1 MRKYI
6 SAVLIMILL
15 AGGIMAPGRTDAF
28 EDVKRDEEP
37 VTVIE
42 KPPEVSETF
51 GDYEVIELPEGS
63 GSESAWIKAGGLD
76 GEKAVEDEKHQEE
89 PEATDNREESEQM
102 QESPALV
109 LAMNEGDGRFVENV
123 VLKVGEKVSYGNWS
137 TNYFYINGQ
146 LAYCL
151 EPRKGTPSSGNYI
164 AEVLQ
169 NDNLTK
175 GMYYLMGGPG
185 FTPEIREAFFSSAA
199 GFTEKQIYAYCHA
212 VLSFIYS
219 GYNLN
224 SDAFLGLSGEE
235 RDGISTI
242 SYQIRDL
249 LPAPPEGRISIQPA
263 HQSARW
269 DHVSRHQ
276 WTDPY
281 QVVGDARNVLRFV
294 LPEGVKLHNLVT
306 GAVMQTNAEV
316 KGGDSFQLEGEAHV
330 SGRWTSGKIKGS
342 IQETYMSFLVRPPGD
357 DQAVGG
363 LAAHREPEITTEF
376 GVDWM
381 SQGKLRLRKKSQTS
395 GDALAGAEFGIYAR
409 DKIVRNGVV
418 LAEAGEKMTQVVTDV
433 SGMAE
438 SELLPSEAYYIVR
451 EQKAPEGYQMSA
463 ELAGGIEV
471 YISNKAEIIEEGVP
485 IVELELSNDL
495 KVCSLTVQ
503 KVIKSSD
510 IVWANGNPTFL
521 FRISGEDLEGRKHTY
536 TRAMEF
542 TKAYADKHTDKNG
555 NVSMKAVFEHI
566 PCGRNYSVTE
576 LETNRYVLQD
586 VKTEDSNITV
596 ERLQESVYGTMPER
610 IFEVH
615 ADLYEKPE
623 GSTVCFINQKI
634 RWDDWSHNAIAVNE
648 AGIEK

>member
-15 AGGIMAPGRTDAF
+15 VGGIMMTDRTNAL
-28 EDVKRDEEP
+28 EDVKKDEEP
-37 VTVIE
+37 VAVIE
-42 KPPEVSETF
+42 KPPEVSEVF

-63 GSESAWIKAGGLD
+63 GSESVGIKAGDLD
-76 GEKAVEDEKHQEE
+76 EEKVVEDEKTQEE
-89 PEATDNREESEQM
+89 GEASDNRVKSEQI
-102 QESPALV
+102 QEMPALV
-109 LAMNEGDGRFVENV
+109 LAMNEGDGRAVENV
-123 VLKVGEKVSYGNWS
+123 VLKVGERVSYGKWS

-151 EPRKGTPSSGNYI
+151 EPSKGTPSSGDYI

-263 HQSARW
+263 HQSAQW
-269 DHVSRHQ
+269 DHASRHQ

-306 GAVMQTNAEV
+306 GAVMQMNAEV
-316 KGGDSFQLEGEAHV
+316 KGGDSFRLEGEAHI

-342 IQETYMSFLVRPPGD
+342 IQETYMSFLIQPPGD

-363 LAAHREPEITTEF
+363 LAAHQEPEITTEF

-381 SQGKLRLRKKSQTS
+381 SQGRLRIRKQSKTS
-395 GDALAGAEFGIYAR
+395 GGALAGAEFGIYAR
-409 DKIVRNGVV
+409 DQIVRNGVV
-418 LAEAGEKMTQVVTDV
+418 LAEAGQKMTQVVTDE

-438 SELLPSEAYYIVR
+438 SGLLPSEAYYIVR
-451 EQKAPEGYQMSA
+451 EQKAPEGYQISA
-463 ELAGGIEV
+463 ELAGGVEV
-471 YISNKAEIIEEGVP
+471 YLANRAEIMEDGVP
-485 IVELELSNDL
+485 VEELELSNDL
-495 KVCSLTVQ
+495 KDCNLTVQ
-503 KVIKSSD
+503 KVIKTSD

-521 FRISGEDLEGRKHTY
+521 FRVSGEDLEGRSHTY
-536 TRAMEF
+536 ARVMEF

-555 NVSMKAVFEHI
+555 KVSMNVVFANI

-586 VKTEDSNITV
+586 VKTEDDNITV
-596 ERLQESVYGTMPER
+596 ERLQRSVYGTMPER

-615 ADLYEKPE
+615 ADLYKKPE
-623 GSTVCFINQKI
+623 GSSVCFINQKI